1 MRMRA
6 AERAGSRHRAASAR
20 AAGRRGW
27 RSWRV
32 PAVALVIAAVAVAAV
47 LVAVHRSPVAP
58 QHVSSGAA
66 SRAGSA
72 TAGQGGSAG
81 LITTPEHY
89 LGVAEANEIASYQPI
104 SEFAAT
110 VGRQPN
116 LVLYYTAIGTPFY
129 VRLASDALAHGA
141 TTFVQVNPGSI
152 SLSAVA
158 AGREDQYLRSFAD
171 SVRSFGHPVVI
182 GFAPEMNASWYT
194 WGWHHTSPAT
204 WIAAWRHVVTL
215 FRQQGASNVTW
226 LWTVTTDVPGMT
238 GPIQRWWPGSAYV
251 DWVGVDGYYYYA
263 SSTFATVFSKTINQV
278 RALTTKPLLL
288 SETGIGQMAGQAA
301 KMADL
306 FAGIRAS
313 RVLGFVWFDESQHG
327 GVYHQDWRL
336 EGHPGAIAA
345 FRRGLATYGASG

>member
-1 MRMRA
+1 MTRRKSVP
-6 AERAGSRHRAASAR
+6 AGARRRTAPRRLSRRSAR
-20 AAGRRGW
+20 GPAIAAI
-27 RSWRV
+27 
-32 PAVALVIAAVAVAAV
+32 AVALAV
-47 LVAVHRSPVAP
+47 LAAGCGGGGQPPPAP
-58 QHVSSGAA
+58 SSSANGRSGAQTA
-66 SRAGSA
+66 TGSGSA
-72 TAGQGGSAG
+72 A

-104 SEFAAT
+104 EEFAAT

-129 VRLASDALAHGA
+129 GRLARAASAHGA
-141 TTFVQVNPGSI
+141 VTFVQMNPGSI
-152 SLSAVA
+152 SLAAVA
-158 AGREDQYLRSFAD
+158 AGREDKYLRSFAD
-171 SVRSFGHPVVI
+171 SVRSFGQPVVI
-182 GFAPEMNASWYT
+182 GFAPEMNASWYS

-215 FRQQGASNVTW
+215 FRQQHASNVTW
-226 LWTVTTDVPGMT
+226 LWTVTADVPRMT

-251 DWVGVDGYYYYA
+251 DWVGIDGYYYYS
-263 SSTFATVFSKTINQV
+263 SSTFETVFSTTINQL

-306 FAGIRAS
+306 FAGIRAA
-313 RVLGFVWFDESQHG
+313 RVLGFVWFDESQHA

-345 FRRGLATYGASG
+345 FRRGLATYGASGS